1 IERRIEIDE
10 SLTRPR
16 VIQAAGRPARVRARP
31 RTWICSRRVEIEVS
45 KRVENPAWCDM
56 ILRIADTALVRTNS
70 HDALPV
76 NASAEA
82 KMSMNAVTTVTTDL
96 DGVGRY
102 AAIAPWRECCAA
114 DAARIA
120 AHRGE
125 CGDDRLDDDH
135 VAIIVLVKKSDATV
149 MPLNFA

>member
-1 IERRIEIDE
+1 TRLEPPCFGARVQERDAIAVFGETRDPGAHFESIERRIEIDE

-56 ILRIADTALVRTNS
+56 ILGIADTAFVRTNS

-82 KMSMNAVTTVTTDL
+82 K
-96 DGVGRY
+96 
-102 AAIAPWRECCAA
+102 
-114 DAARIA
+114 
-120 AHRGE
+120 
-125 CGDDRLDDDH
+125 
-135 VAIIVLVKKSDATV
+135 
-149 MPLNFA
+149 